1 MFPHFH
7 LPVVQPSP
15 NLPRP
20 VPAGCIAWQWP
31 CWMKPKRISPQW
43 WVYGEIHHVKI
54 WVKIHE
60 KKVINMMKYG
70 EHLKNLD
77 HHVSCLESHAG
88 EMCFFWCGGP
98 GKSLPTGLSG
108 PDARDLRAVLVLVGW
123 NAGGVMNPGRC
134 IALPPQA
141 VVRRYCLGRSQL
153 DGHSNHLGEK
163 NFRRRWMDQKD
174 VSST

>member
-1 MFPHFH
+1 MFFPCFSHETLGTFYVFPHFH

-88 EMCFFWCGGP
+88 EMCFFGVEDQE
-98 GKSLPTGLSG
+98 SLF
-108 PDARDLRAVLVLVGW
+108 
-123 NAGGVMNPGRC
+123 
-134 IALPPQA
+134 
-141 VVRRYCLGRSQL
+141 QL
-153 DGHSNHLGEK
+153 DYRGQTPGTSELFWSWWGG
-163 NFRRRWMDQKD
+163 MP
-174 VSST
+174 VG